1 MIPDPVLARTWYAS
15 ALALLVAVIYPLV
28 GLWRYKKIERLPDP
42 LPSGL
47 RVRFYR
53 NVILS
58 QWTLVALTAVVMAR
72 GGRSF
77 AAFGQGLGPEIM
89 LTLGVAGAL
98 VAGFALL
105 STLTLRQLARA
116 RAEELPSHARRAGRI
131 LPRTAGERAWFV
143 GVALT
148 AGVCE
153 EILYRG
159 YLPWFLAGLLGHLLL
174 GFALATLAFGLG
186 HAYQGRGGVIVTA
199 VLGTFLSGM
208 VLLTRSL
215 VPGQILHTMVDLV
228 NGIALGAAMVRLDG
242 EHAAA
247 AAVAAAVA
255 AAEPAAPAAADAPAE
270 EGPTCASQ

>member
-1 MIPDPVLARTWYAS
+1 MMSDV
-15 ALALLVAVIYPLV
+15 ALAHSWPACALASLVAVVYPLV
-28 GLWRYKKIERLPDP
+28 GLWRYKKLERLPDP

-53 NVILS
+53 NVIVS
-58 QWTLVALTAVVMAR
+58 QWTLVALTAWVMAR
-72 GGRSF
+72 GGRGLGDL
-77 AAFGQGLGPEIM
+77 GQNLGPEIM

-116 RAEELPSHARRAGRI
+116 DAHELPSHARRAGRI
-131 LPRTAGERAWFV
+131 LPRTNGERAWFV

-159 YLPWFLAGLLGHLLL
+159 FLPWFLAELFGHLLL
-174 GFALATLAFGLG
+174 GFALATLVFGFG

-199 VLGTFLSGM
+199 VLGTFLCGI
-208 VLLTRSL
+208 VILTRSL
-215 VPGQILHTMVDLV
+215 VPGQILHATIDLV
-228 NGIALGAAMVRLDG
+228 NGIALGATMVRH
-242 EHAAA
+242 EATAAA
-247 AAVAAAVA
+247 KPVAEST
-255 AAEPAAPAAADAPAE
+255 EPAPTAAI
-270 EGPTCASQ
+270 

>member
-1 MIPDPVLARTWYAS
+1 VTPDAVLAHTWYAS

-42 LPSGL
+42 LPSGM

-72 GGRSF
+72 GGHGLR
-77 AAFGQGLGPEIM
+77 ALGQSWGPEVM

-116 RAEELPSHARRAGRI
+116 RPDELPSHARRAGRI
-131 LPRTAGERAWFV
+131 LPRTPGERAWFV
-143 GVALT
+143 GVAIT

-159 YLPWFLAGLLGHLLL
+159 YLPWYLGGLLGHMLL
-174 GFALATLAFGLG
+174 GFALATIAFGLG
-186 HAYQGRGGVIVTA
+186 HAYQGRGGVIVTG
-199 VLGTFLSGM
+199 VLGTFLSGVV
-208 VLLTRSL
+208 VLTHSL
-215 VPGQILHTMVDLV
+215 VPGQLLHTMIDLV
-228 NGIALGAAMVRLDG
+228 NGIALGATMVRI
-242 EHAAA
+242 E
-247 AAVAAAVA
+247 
-255 AAEPAAPAAADAPAE
+255 AAPAPPASPPPPPPPVE
-270 EGPTCASQ
+270 PAVEPTPLI